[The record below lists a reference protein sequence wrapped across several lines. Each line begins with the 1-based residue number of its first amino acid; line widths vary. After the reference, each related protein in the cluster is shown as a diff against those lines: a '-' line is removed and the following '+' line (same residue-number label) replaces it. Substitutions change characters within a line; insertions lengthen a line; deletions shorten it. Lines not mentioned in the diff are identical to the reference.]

1 MKNNR
6 PEGWDNPYAS
16 RSQTVSN
23 IWYARIYEEG
33 AGAILEK
40 LKETGLYG
48 KYLEDFIVSARVKKD
63 GLDWAGSFFKGITSK
78 GWLVFIE
85 ESTDDRVRAEEGE
98 AVGCGEEVVWSH
110 KGYPS
115 SQGR

>member
-33 AGAILEK
+33 ADAILEK

-48 KYLEDFIVSARVKKD
+48 EYLEDFMVSARVKRD
-63 GLDWAGSFFKGITSK
+63 DPNWAETFFKGITSK

-85 ESTDDRVRAEEGE
+85 EGTDE
-98 AVGCGEEVVWSH
+98 
-110 KGYPS
+110 
-115 SQGR
+115 